1 MSRSVLRSIFLVMV
15 LVAAGCSLP
24 ALNPTLPSPDL
35 TLAYETL
42 DAALTAAAA
51 TTIPTSSLT
60 TATLTPNPSP
70 FYSPSPSSTAT
81 AEATPLAT
89 DSPAVP
95 CNRAAPGTPTIDIT
109 IPDDTTLQPGQ
120 VFSKT
125 WRLRNVGNCTWTR
138 DYSVVWFSGD
148 PLSAPR
154 SIHLPEEVKPGGSVD
169 ITLDMVAPQRAGTY
183 YSNWKLSDAQGNLF
197 GIGPTGGSPFWA
209 KILVLPTNT
218 STPQPSPTP
227 TSTPEVRVTGLANL
241 TPGDTLDLDSNQLR
255 QGEDDDLAYNLSA
268 DNKHMLVP
276 IHGAS
281 LGVFG
286 FNLPDYQACLDAS
299 LVNES
304 LVINGMAV
312 GTYFCYHTGQGLP
325 GWARLVFL
333 NYQDKALTLEILTW
347 VAP

>member
-1 MSRSVLRSIFLVMV
+1 MSRSLSLSIFLIMV
-15 LVAAGCSLP
+15 LLAAGCSLP
-24 ALNPTLPSPDL
+24 ARNPALPSPDL
-35 TLAYETL
+35 TLAYKTL
-42 DAALTAAAA
+42 DAALTVAAA
-51 TTIPTSSLT
+51 TIMP
-60 TATLTPNPSP
+60 ATRLPSATWAP
-70 FYSPSPSSTAT
+70 SPSPMDSPTPSMAT
-81 AEATPLAT
+81 AAGATPQAT

-95 CNRAAPGTPTIDIT
+95 CNRAAPGIPAIDIT

-148 PLSAPR
+148 PLGAPR
-154 SIHLPEEVKPGGSVD
+154 SIHLPQEVKPGESVD
-169 ITLDMVAPQRAGTY
+169 ITLDMVAPQKAGPY

-218 STPQPSPTP
+218 STPPPSPTP

-255 QGEDDDLAYNLSA
+255 QGENDDLAYNLSA

-276 IHGAS
+276 INGAS

-286 FNLPDYQACLDAS
+286 FDLPDYQDCLDVS
-299 LVNES
+299 LVNEP

-312 GTYFCYHTGQGLP
+312 GTYFCYHTSQGLP
-325 GWARLVFL
+325 GWARLIFL